1 MISALW
7 QPFKSLKWLK
17 EKVFETAEDEPNVP
31 YCDKCGGVVRP
42 DIVFFGESLPNR
54 YFQNIKSDFQECD
67 LLLVLG
73 TSLTV
78 MPFANLITESKSNVP
93 RVYINLSKPGSAG
106 LLGKIMGLGTVSESL
121 RIPPLFAFW
130 QKYGHKWSFG
140 HSVIHG
146 TTFDHFRSLWRHFK
160 KFQKLLILRFLM
172 SDLFFRNKYKP
183 IVINL
188 VYASKWWVTWLF
200 LHNELENDHFD
211 RFIGKYIPTSGLMVN
226 LSRNDYFWYQ
236 CLLSF
241 NLRCHTW
248 HKLEIH
254 RKSSKKL

>member
-1 MISALW
+1 MTTL
-7 QPFKSLKWLK
+7 QSLKWLK

-106 LLGKIMGLGTVSESL
+106 LLGKIMGLGKFLNLSRCRLKGGVSIKNLQDQAET
-121 RIPPLFAFW
+121 
-130 QKYGHKWSFG
+130 HKM
-140 HSVIHG
+140 
-146 TTFDHFRSLWRHFK
+146 L
-160 KFQKLLILRFLM
+160 QKLL
-172 SDLFFRNKYKP
+172 KAK
-183 IVINL
+183 
-188 VYASKWWVTWLF
+188 
-200 LHNELENDHFD
+200 
-211 RFIGKYIPTSGLMVN
+211 TSISVETMI
-226 LSRNDYFWYQ
+226 
-236 CLLSF
+236 LLSKKNVTKF
-241 NLRCHTW
+241 LQ
-248 HKLEIH
+248 KLLKCPDGKVTLLKFKIKH
-254 RKSSKKL
+254 LNCDTSVTPL

>member
-1 MISALW
+1 MAYNGSEFRNPKLPVTTL
-7 QPFKSLKWLK
+7 QSLKWLK

-106 LLGKIMGLGTVSESL
+106 LLGKIMGLG
-121 RIPPLFAFW
+121 
-130 QKYGHKWSFG
+130 
-140 HSVIHG
+140 
-146 TTFDHFRSLWRHFK
+146 
-160 KFQKLLILRFLM
+160 KFL
-172 SDLFFRNKYKP
+172 
-183 IVINL
+183 
-188 VYASKWWVTWLF
+188 
-200 LHNELENDHFD
+200 
-211 RFIGKYIPTSGLMVN
+211 N
-226 LSRNDYFWYQ
+226 LSR
-236 CLLSF
+236 CRL
-241 NLRCHTW
+241 
-248 HKLEIH
+248 KGGV
-254 RKSSKKL
+254 SSKRSSRSG